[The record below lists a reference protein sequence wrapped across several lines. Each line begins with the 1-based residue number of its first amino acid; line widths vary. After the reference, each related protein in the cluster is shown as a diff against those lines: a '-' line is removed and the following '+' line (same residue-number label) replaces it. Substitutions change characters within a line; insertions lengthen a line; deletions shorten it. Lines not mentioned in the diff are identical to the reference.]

1 MGTRKQHGKSALTG
15 TSLRSFTRP
24 TDKQQCST
32 RQCGLSL
39 LLARAHTA
47 YTGSENA
54 CWRAYLS
61 SSGRGRPRAVSVSIL
76 VKFPVE
82 RKYAC
87 TLASRSNGCNSVQSS
102 ITLVGNQRSEKV
114 MMAGAPGLR
123 TRPGSRNTAT
133 GFIRYSTESVQ
144 ITISNC
150 RSAKGGVVST
160 LRSCMTRSASC
171 ALHAHRA
178 ARRVSEANN
187 PGKTTLPG
195 TSGSRPAP
203 G

>member
-1 MGTRKQHGKSALTG
+1 MFICWTGKGATR
-15 TSLRSFTRP
+15 R
-24 TDKQQCST
+24 T
-32 RQCGLSL
+32 RQYGLPM

-47 YTGSENA
+47 YAGSENA

-61 SSGRGRPRAVSVSIL
+61 FSGRSRPRAVSVSIP

-82 RKYAC
+82 QKYAC
-87 TLASRSNGCNSVQSS
+87 TLASRSNGCKSVHSS
-102 ITLVGNQRSEKV
+102 MTFVGNQRSEKV

-123 TRPGSRNTAT
+123 MRPSSRNTAT
-133 GFIRYSTESVQ
+133 GFVRYSTEAVQ
-144 ITISNC
+144 ITASNC

-171 ALHAHRA
+171 ALNAHRA